1 MADAI
6 KFTEDELKSIQELH
20 VTYNQITLA
29 LGQLTINRLALDGRE
44 AQLKETLAESR
55 EKENEIATSL
65 TEKYGKGTLDISTGE
80 FTPSPEEKVEE
91 NLVIPSETPKETP
104 QE

>member
-6 KFTEDELKSIQELH
+6 KFTEDELKQIQDLQ
-20 VTYNQITLA
+20 VTYNQITMA
-29 LGQLTINRLALDGRE
+29 MGQLSINRLALEKRE
-44 AQLKETLAESR
+44 TSLIDTLDKSR
-55 EKENEIATSL
+55 ESENEIALSL

-80 FTPSPEEKVEE
+80 FTPSPEEAQEAQEAPEE
-91 NLVIPSETPKETP
+91 AS